1 MDKAGGGLTYRLR
14 VVPPH
19 VTISRPVTA
28 TVYTV
33 TGLRANTSY
42 TVYVSARSSGLVGPE
57 QSTVVTT
64 GGSECC
70 IDDYDTAFIVLPQ
83 GFLIMFDGY
92 TIS

>member
-28 TVYTV
+28 TEYNV

-42 TVYVSARSSGLVGPE
+42 TVYVRARSSGVYGRIESAVG
-57 QSTVVTT
+57 TT

-70 IDDYDTAFIVLPQ
+70 NNDYNTALIVPP
-83 GFLIMFDGY
+83 
-92 TIS
+92 